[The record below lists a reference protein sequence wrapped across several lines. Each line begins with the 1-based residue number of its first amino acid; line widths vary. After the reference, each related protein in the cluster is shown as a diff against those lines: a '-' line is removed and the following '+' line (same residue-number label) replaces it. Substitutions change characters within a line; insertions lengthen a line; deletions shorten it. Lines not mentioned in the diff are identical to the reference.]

1 MALIDVVKWE
11 VNSSEFCYKFPS
23 DDLRIGTQLVV
34 YTAQTAFFVKGGQIC
49 DEFSAGTYTI
59 KTENIPILNK
69 LIKLP
74 FGGDTPFKAEVWF
87 INQISKLDIKWGT
100 PQPIQVEDP
109 RYNIVIPVRAFG
121 QYGFRISNPRLFLET
136 LIGNMTSFTADRI
149 ADYFKGKL
157 VAQLNTIIASKIS
170 AGQTSILD
178 INSQLM
184 ELSEYCE
191 EQLNKVVGKYGIEI
205 IEFSLMSINVPP
217 EDPSLVKLK
226 EAKDMAARL
235 KITGR
240 DVYQMERSFDVLDKA
255 AANTGA
261 GGQMMA
267 MGAGL
272 SAGMGIGNVMGGM
285 AAQNIQ
291 TNPIAPPP
299 IPQETTYFVYYNGQQ
314 VGGQT
319 TQHLAALL
327 AQGQINLDTLVWKV
341 GLPAW
346 VKLRDLPELAA
357 LCNPQTPP
365 PIPPQH

>member
-1 MALIDVVKWE
+1 MALVDVVKWE
-11 VNSSEFCYKFPS
+11 MNSSEFCYKFPS
-23 DDLRIGTQLVV
+23 DELKIGTQLVV
-34 YTAQTAFFVKGGQIC
+34 YTAQTAFFVKGGKVC
-49 DEFSAGTYTI
+49 DEFTAGTYTI
-59 KTENIPILNK
+59 KTENIPLLNK

-74 FGGDTPFKAEVWF
+74 FGGNTPFSAEVWF
-87 INQISKLDIKWGT
+87 VNQISKLDIKWGT
-100 PQPIQVEDP
+100 PTPIQVEDP
-109 RYNIVIPVRAFG
+109 KYNIVIPVRAFG

-136 LIGNMTSFTADRI
+136 LIGNMTNFSADKI

-157 VAQLNTIIASKIS
+157 VTQLNTIIASKIT

-178 INSQLM
+178 INSQLV

-191 EQLNKVVGKYGIEI
+191 KELNKVVGKYGIEI
-205 IEFSLMSINVPP
+205 IEFSMMSINVPP
-217 EDPSLVKLK
+217 EDPSIVKLK

-272 SAGMGIGNVMGGM
+272 SAGMGVGNVIGGI
-285 AAQNIQ
+285 AAQTIN
-291 TNPIAPPP
+291 TNPAAPPP
-299 IPQETTYFVYYNGQQ
+299 VPVETTYFLYYNGQQ
-314 VGGQT
+314 VGNQT
-319 TQHLAALL
+319 AQTIASLL
-327 AQGQINLDTLVWKV
+327 AQGQINADTLVWKA

-346 VKLRDLPELAA
+346 VKLREMPEFAA
-357 LCNPQTPP
+357 LLNSQTPP
-365 PIPPQH
+365 PVPPQM